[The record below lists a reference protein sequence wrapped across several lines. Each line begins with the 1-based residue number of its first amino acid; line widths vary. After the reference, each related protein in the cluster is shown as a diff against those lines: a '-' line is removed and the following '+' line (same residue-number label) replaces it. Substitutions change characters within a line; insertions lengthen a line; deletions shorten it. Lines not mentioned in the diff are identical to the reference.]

1 MNTPTFARCY
11 SKPLK
16 PKIMVIFIEDNK
28 SIFHKSDF
36 QLYQLYF
43 YPTFIAMSEKPRSLL
58 AIPATP
64 SVLSK

>member
-11 SKPLK
+11 SKPLI
-16 PKIMVIFIEDNK
+16 PKITVIFIEDNK

-43 YPTFIAMSEKPRSLL
+43 YPPFIPM
-58 AIPATP
+58 
-64 SVLSK
+64 